1 MERRREYLFETGM
14 VIRVGQWNW
23 GFVGGNESQQGRIRG
38 AEFVLFQKEIEVT
51 KETEVKESEL

>member
-1 MERRREYLFETGM
+1 MERRREYLFETEGGM

-38 AEFVLFQKEIEVT
+38 SRVCLVPKRVRGDEGNRGERE
-51 KETEVKESEL
+51 